1 MDNVKKTSIENF
13 LKNTSLFYS
22 ILKDKINNCESVD
35 ELVKL
40 LEIQHSMNKHALMD
54 LGVSFDDTTRIRTLN
69 QRIRNLETE
78 CAQQSDINFKKINQY
93 INYTQN
99 NLRTHLESYGLNAA
113 VDIEATF
120 NVKFKI
126 SIYNNN
132 LKFSAFYP
140 RDEED
145 EKQQIQKQR
154 ILLESLR
161 SNFDTFTSGKYSSNS
176 GEEVINLT
184 EKNLSK
190 LQIIIEKLLGCDIES
205 IKYELKGDKENFYID
220 TYSFTINTLDTSRCL
235 ADAMSSY

>member
-69 QRIRNLETE
+69 ERIRNLETE

-132 LKFSAFYP
+132 LKFSAFTL
-140 RDEED
+140 
-145 EKQQIQKQR
+145 QR
-154 ILLESLR
+154 VLLESLR